1 MEEKG
6 IFDKLRAILAEVLEI
21 EAGDIHEDSSMFND
35 LGIES
40 IDLLDLT
47 FTVEDEFGIEIPPGE
62 LWNMGVDFLDADRY
76 LVDGILTDAGVE
88 DLKRRFPLVDV
99 SGLGDRIQ
107 VMDILVLITVRM
119 VVHYIST
126 KLGEARGG

>member
-1 MEEKG
+1 MNEQE
-6 IFDKLRAILAEVLEI
+6 IFEKLRAILAKVLEI
-21 EAGDIHEDSSMFND
+21 DAGEIHEESSLFKD

-62 LWNMGVDFLDADRY
+62 LWNMGVDFLDAERY
-76 LVDGILTDAGVE
+76 LKDGILTDEGVA

-99 SGLGDRIQ
+99 SGLGDRIK
-107 VMDILVLITVRM
+107 VMDVLVLITVRM
-119 VVHYIST
+119 VAHYIGT
-126 KLGEARGG
+126 KLE